1 MKKLAILLF
10 TILSA
15 LTLSAQHKRTGSVEL
30 TEVESNGDVLT
41 FLVEGISEKKAEV
54 IISAKETVFYR
65 LLYEGLEGV
74 NDGKKLIENEN
85 KYWLT
90 QFFSVKNAPYNAY
103 ISKIEQD
110 GPVQKSGTEFTGR
123 FIIILN
129 YKALLKTLKT
139 NGIIDHSEA
148 VARVP
153 KKVEQTVGLAAK
165 KANEEAAAR
174 AKAEAEA
181 KAKVEAEAK
190 AAAAAALKAQKEAEA
205 KAARYVFTKSGVGP
219 LKAGAK
225 YTLGSDVLNKC
236 SLPSSYTGLYDKIE
250 CDRNQFDGSFEIR
263 CLNGD
268 EPALLAVCDD
278 NDKVSSFAVL
288 SQNCCT
294 AEGFSIKN
302 TASEILAG
310 GGVDKSWKL
319 VDGSRIHWHYV
330 LYLNGVYFVFKDSDG
345 VNGKVKSS
353 AKPVALSNK
362 NFAFLDLEFI
372 L

>member
-1 MKKLAILLF
+1 MKKISISFLLLII
-10 TILSA
+10 TA

-30 TEVESNGDVLT
+30 TEVESNGDILT
-41 FLVEGISEKKAEV
+41 FLVEGISDKKSEV
-54 IISAKETVFYR
+54 IISAKETVFHR
-65 LLYEGLEGV
+65 LFYDGVEGV
-74 NDGKKLIENEN
+74 NDEKKLVENEN

-90 QFFSVKNAPYNAY
+90 QFFSGKNAPYNAY

-110 GPVQKSGTEFTGR
+110 GPVQKTGTEFTGR

-181 KAKVEAEAK
+181 KAKAEAQAKAQAAAKAK
-190 AAAAAALKAQKEAEA
+190 AAADKRIVFSKA
-205 KAARYVFTKSGVGP
+205 GVGP

-236 SLPSSYTGLYDKIE
+236 SLPSSYAGLYDKID
-250 CDRNQFDGSFEIR
+250 CDRNQFDGAFEIR
-263 CLNGD
+263 CLKGD

-278 NDKVSSFAVL
+278 NDKVCTFAVL
-288 SQNCCT
+288 SPNCTT
-294 AEGFSIKN
+294 AEGLSINN
-302 TASEILAG
+302 TAAEILAG

-319 VDGSRIHWHYV
+319 VDGSRICWHYV
-330 LYLNGVYFVFKDSDG
+330 LYLNGVYFLFKDSDG